1 MYQVCIVDDEI
12 KEIKSL
18 KDSIFSF
25 FKAKSLTVNVDK
37 YDNPVSFLNNFEK
50 SKYDLILLDISMPQK
65 NGIDVARLIR
75 EKDDMV
81 KIIFTTSLIQYAIKG
96 YEVNAFDYLLKPI
109 SYSSFC
115 LTMERLMKFISN
127 DECIIISKNKNT
139 TIKIPIMNIKYIEV
153 IDHKVIFHTTGE
165 TYSLRDTLDNYI
177 EKLKDHYFSLCNRCY
192 LVNLTMVSQVTP
204 TSVVVDGESL
214 IISRPKRKEFLH
226 TLNKFIA
233 TGGGK

>member
-25 FKAKSLTVNVDK
+25 FKSKSLTVNVDK

-65 NGIDVARLIR
+65 NGIDVAHLIR

-192 LVNLTMVSQVTP
+192 LVNLYYVTKIEEGAAYIGD
-204 TSVVVDGESL
+204 VVL
-214 IISRPKRKEFLH
+214 NISRAKKKQFVND
-226 TLNKFIA
+226 LNNYLSL
-233 TGGGK
+233 GGGV